1 MNKNVEY
8 FNNGQ
13 TTVAIL
19 TMPSGFQ
26 VVGKHQQ
33 IGKFIAEVGRQ
44 KAYDDAVG
52 EANKLH
58 FYEMSKE
65 NSRDMKL
72 KAEEEEIRQLMK
84 EMHQKEQQ
92 NEKMREPKQ
101 TEGKY
106 SSIGEHGFYHKGGQV
121 QIMSITDLAE
131 EAVKVLKLRGSLDS
145 LNRTVFN
152 EPEPTEREK
161 GKYTHIFE

>member
-19 TMPSGFQ
+19 TMSNGFQ

-33 IGKFIAEVGRQ
+33 IGKFNAEIGRSL
-44 KAYDDAVG
+44 ALRDAVQ
-52 EANKLH
+52 EADKLH

-72 KAEEEEIRQLMK
+72 KAEEEEIQQLMK
-84 EMHQKEQQ
+84 EMQQ
-92 NEKMREPKQ
+92 DEKMREPKQ
-101 TEGKY
+101 KEGKY

-121 QIMSITDLAE
+121 QVMSITDLAE
-131 EAVKVLKLRGSLDS
+131 EAVKVLKLRGSLDN

-152 EPEPTEREK
+152 EPKPTEREK